1 MLSNNRRFGAHA
13 RTWDHGGTVAPMAS
27 CHPLWLRTV
36 VAAAMPKTAA
46 VPAGYGITSHAPPQ
60 EAGAW
65 SSYRLARFDVS
76 ATADGDGGYVSA
88 ASANFDASATAA
100 AEGHGLTTLAANF
113 DFDATAAAA
122 AEAIFACS
130 ANFDFVATAAMD
142 ATAPWEG
149 SASFDF
155 AASAAAAAEA
165 AWEGSASFDF
175 AASASGAAGYVSAA
189 SASFDFAADWLN
201 PVGHGVWAGT
211 TEPDD
216 EVLTVDGFVA
226 AMLAAL
232 QATAIPVDIAK
243 VNGLDVAGAGTSG
256 DPWGPA

>member
-1 MLSNNRRFGAHA
+1 MLSNNRWFGAHA
-13 RTWDHGGTVAPMAS
+13 RSWNHGSVNAGLQS

-36 VAAAMPKTAA
+36 TAAAMPKTAA
-46 VPAGYGITSHAPPQ
+46 VPAGYGTSAHAPPQ

-65 SSYRLARFDVS
+65 ASYRLARFDFA
-76 ATADGDGGYVSA
+76 ATAAADGGYVSA
-88 ASANFDASATAA
+88 ASANFDAAATAA

-113 DFDATAAAA
+113 DFDADAAAS

-149 SASFDF
+149 SATFDF
-155 AASAAAAAEA
+155 AAAAAAAAEA
-165 AWEGSASFDF
+165 AWEGSATFDF
-175 AASASGAAGYVSAA
+175 AATASGAAGYVSAA

-201 PVGHGVWAGT
+201 PLGHGIWVGT

-216 EVLTVDGFVA
+216 EVMTVSAVVA
-226 AMLAAL
+226 AMMVAL